1 MIDFKL
7 SEQQNQ
13 IKEMTHW
20 FAENE
25 IRPIA
30 MEAEKLGR
38 VPDDWLDNVNK
49 MGIQLNTSAVGGGS
63 GGLKSGKKKEREG
76 NRMGV
81 LATEAMAWEDPA
93 VTLFLPGAG
102 LGVPPF
108 NLVEH
113 RNNKKDF
120 YLCLLLMS
128 RVGALMR

>member
-25 IRPIA
+25 SRLIA

-38 VPDDWLDNVNK
+38 VPDGWMDNVNK
-49 MGIQLNTSAVGGGS
+49 MGIQLNTSAVGSGS
-63 GGLKSGKKKEREG
+63 GGSKSGKKKESER

-81 LATEAMAWEDPA
+81 LATEELAWGDTA
-93 VTLFLPGAG
+93 VTLYLPEAG
-102 LGVPPF
+102 LGGRTVQSS
-108 NLVEH
+108 VTTEQ
-113 RNNKKDF
+113 
-120 YLCLLLMS
+120 
-128 RVGALMR
+128 

>member
-1 MIDFKL
+1 FKL

-63 GGLKSGKKKEREG
+63 GGSKSGKKKEREG
-76 NRMGV
+76 KRKGV
-81 LATEAMAWEDPA
+81 RETEEMSRGDPS
-93 VTLFLPGAG
+93 VTLSFTGACVG
-102 LGVPPF
+102 GTIVQA
-108 NLVEH
+108 H
-113 RNNKKDF
+113 RTQ
-120 YLCLLLMS
+120 
-128 RVGALMR
+128 